1 MATSCAWGSRT
12 RHTPGH
18 QSEPPE
24 LLRRVRYVM
33 YFEFAMPQEESLVA
47 DLIREV
53 QRIARVA
60 CKGVPEHVRVDVE
73 SAAMVG
79 LMEALRHF
87 EQMDPEHF
95 RRYLHVRVRGA
106 LVDEAR
112 HFDPLSR
119 SERRW
124 VRRVEQATDDYR
136 KAHGHSPEMA
146 DLARALECD
155 EDACWSALELSEY
168 AALPIIDETL
178 DSQVLTPE
186 DSFVQSY
193 SAAAL
198 RWALAQLE
206 QRQRLVLRLAYK
218 RGLSLAA
225 IAKRLDVSAPRAYQ
239 IRVEAEQRLER
250 LLRKSPP
257 LTEMP
262 EAAATFDWD
271 ECTEN
276 TLRDGEPRRRTV
288 STHAGPR
295 MGHSVMGE
303 YDLR

>member
-1 MATSCAWGSRT
+1 MGCL
-12 RHTPGH
+12 
-18 QSEPPE
+18 E
-24 LLRRVRYVM
+24 RVERAAGAAN
-33 YFEFAMPQEESLVA
+33 EEAQQDESLIA

-60 CKGVPEHVRVDVE
+60 CKGVPEHVRVDIE

-79 LMEALRHF
+79 LVEALRHF

-95 RRYLHVRVRGA
+95 RRYLQVRVRGA

-119 SERRW
+119 SERQW
-124 VRRVEQATDDYR
+124 VRRVERATQDYR
-136 KAHGHSPEMA
+136 KAHGHAPDMA
-146 DLARALECD
+146 ELARSLDCD
-155 EDACWSALELSEY
+155 EDSCWSALELSEY
-168 AALPIIDETL
+168 SALPIIDETL

-186 DSFVQSY
+186 DSFVRSY

-225 IAKRLDVSAPRAYQ
+225 IAKRLGVSAPRAYK
-239 IRVEAEQRLER
+239 IRVEAEQQLER

-257 LTEMP
+257 LTAMP
-262 EAAATFDWD
+262 QTAATFDWD
-271 ECTEN
+271 ECTEK

-288 STHAGPR
+288 SAHGDPR
-295 MGHSVMGE
+295 TGHSSLPQ
-303 YDLR
+303 YDSR